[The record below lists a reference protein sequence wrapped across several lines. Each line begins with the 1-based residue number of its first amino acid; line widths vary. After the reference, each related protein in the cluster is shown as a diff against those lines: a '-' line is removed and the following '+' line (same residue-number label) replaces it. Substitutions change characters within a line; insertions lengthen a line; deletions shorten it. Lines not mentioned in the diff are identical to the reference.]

1 MVSAQRVNRNRGS
14 VLYVKKGEQSL
25 NVLTRTVV
33 DFIIKS
39 VSNWINF
46 QRARNAHYINAG
58 PVQAGPQSKVL
69 TQMKRFNQRYLTL
82 YDFFDN
88 SSFFSRT
95 RKDSAELIFD
105 IVIQVKK
112 GFGKFMNLTSNE
124 SKTVLKKIDFRV
136 IGVQIHEFR
145 TTPF

>member
-1 MVSAQRVNRNRGS
+1 MAQALYQIRAPSRLSRKFFKFEFHVENALTYFRLYHPIKDYTIIEIVVKLTKMVSARRVNRNRGS

-58 PVQAGPQSKVL
+58 PVQAGP
-69 TQMKRFNQRYLTL
+69 
-82 YDFFDN
+82 
-88 SSFFSRT
+88 
-95 RKDSAELIFD
+95 
-105 IVIQVKK
+105 
-112 GFGKFMNLTSNE
+112 
-124 SKTVLKKIDFRV
+124 
-136 IGVQIHEFR
+136 
-145 TTPF
+145 